1 MSPKQI
7 CPGAL
12 FSTSDFQMRMRI
24 SIRMTK
30 ELFSTARIQFVY
42 ELKPNGL
49 QRAEICRRFQIK
61 CIRFNLTVEM
71 KIWIMEDIVQLLLI
85 EELEDIEVRNRRVH
99 RRRLDPFNE
108 LSDEYFIKVFRLSKA
123 LAQFL
128 VHLLKDYIAPAN
140 RSTDL
145 DITTKVLV
153 TLRFLASG
161 SYQMD
166 VGSNYN
172 FGISQPSVSRC
183 IEEVVNAMNRNE
195 IFNAYVHFPRNIQ
208 ELNAARMGFFEK
220 YNFPGIIGCID
231 CTHVAIFPPKVDD
244 DNYPEHIYVG
254 RNAITHKGLLLLI
267 LGDSGYP
274 LRSWL
279 LTPLEYEPRPNIPE
293 HFYNSRHKTIRST
306 IERCNG
312 VLKMRFRCL
321 LKHRVL
327 HYSPE
332 KASKII
338 NACVLLHNLCI
349 EHNIETPQN
358 EEAEQIDLG
367 VHVPERNHVVKIVNP
382 ELAAGRNQR
391 NKLITHL
398 QQ

>member
-1 MSPKQI
+1 
-7 CPGAL
+7 
-12 FSTSDFQMRMRI
+12 
-24 SIRMTK
+24 
-30 ELFSTARIQFVY
+30 
-42 ELKPNGL
+42 
-49 QRAEICRRFQIK
+49 
-61 CIRFNLTVEM
+61 
-71 KIWIMEDIVQLLLI
+71 MEDVVQLLLI

-166 VGSNYN
+166 VGSNYY

-244 DNYPEHIYVG
+244 DNYPEHIYVN
-254 RNAITHKGLLLLI
+254 RKNYHSINVQLICDHNLKIINVNALFPGSTNDAFIWNQSNVQTLLRRLHEAGNKNYFL

-367 VHVPERNHVVKIVNP
+367 VHVPERNHVVERVNP

-391 NKLITHL
+391 NKLITLL